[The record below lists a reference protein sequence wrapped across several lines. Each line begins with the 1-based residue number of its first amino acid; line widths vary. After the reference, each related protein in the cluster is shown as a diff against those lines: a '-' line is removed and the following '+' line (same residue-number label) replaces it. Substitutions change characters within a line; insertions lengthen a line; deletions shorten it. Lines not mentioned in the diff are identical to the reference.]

1 MKKRLISLIIT
12 VMLLV
17 TMAASAMAA
26 APTVK
31 KVEYEGG
38 KKVEV
43 EFKGRV
49 SYKNPDIIVKDSKGS
64 ELSARILKKD
74 NDDISFSVSGL
85 KAGEKY
91 TFTLTGV
98 RAGSSGSFGS
108 VKGSFTIPAKVAI
121 RKVIYDSRD
130 HELDI
135 DFNGKVKYKN
145 VRVSVKDAS
154 GKAYT
159 AKITEK
165 GDDDLEVRVTGLKK
179 GKTYKVTVSGV
190 ALKGGSFITVSKSFT
205 VK

>member
-49 SYKNPDIIVKDSKGS
+49 SYKNPHIIVKDSKGS
-64 ELSARILKKD
+64 KLSARILKKD

-85 KAGEKY
+85 KAGGKY